1 MSFPRRLPG
10 YATGCSQRVR
20 AGTWASLPLSA
31 TYSNPKKRICS
42 HTQESSS
49 KMIMA
54 GKAKPNQEA
63 KFTTLPFW
71 GKILKGNKGR
81 CMALPGDRPAP
92 FVPCQNADPLPL
104 NHSRVDLALQ
114 HQVGGGAGQGG
125 DAPNAGRVAHT
136 QAQALAEAELLLV
149 LLCLGPRRSRWSRAI
164 LLVVWEQGRAG
175 VGSGCRAR
183 FGEHGRGSM
192 ASGVPCRLAAQ
203 TWSGGRAEA
212 APRSGRAGTPW
223 GLRMK

>member
-1 MSFPRRLPG
+1 MGRGLLTEMVIMSFPERLPG

-71 GKILKGNKGR
+71 GKILKGNKG
-81 CMALPGDRPAP
+81 CCVALPGGRPAP
-92 FVPCQNADPLPL
+92 FVSQ
-104 NHSRVDLALQ
+104 S
-114 HQVGGGAGQGG
+114 
-125 DAPNAGRVAHT
+125 
-136 QAQALAEAELLLV
+136 E
-149 LLCLGPRRSRWSRAI
+149 
-164 LLVVWEQGRAG
+164 
-175 VGSGCRAR
+175 CRP
-183 FGEHGRGSM
+183 SPPQ
-192 ASGVPCRLAAQ
+192 SL
-203 TWSGGRAEA
+203 TS
-212 APRSGRAGTPW
+212 
-223 GLRMK
+223 